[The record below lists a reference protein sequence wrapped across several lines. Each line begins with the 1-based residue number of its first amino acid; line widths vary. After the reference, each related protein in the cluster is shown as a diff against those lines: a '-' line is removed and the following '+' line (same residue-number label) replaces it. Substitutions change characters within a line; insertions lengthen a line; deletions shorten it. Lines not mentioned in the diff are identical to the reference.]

1 MSLVVREENLM
12 RAAQAV
18 RKNKGAAGI
27 DGVSAKS
34 AEAEVRK
41 YLKPLQQ
48 KLINATYKPQPVK
61 RVEIPKANGGVRQL
75 GIPVVRDRIV
85 QQAIRQII
93 EPIIDPQLSSNSHG
107 FRKGKSAHSALKQC
121 VEYYEAGYKIVVD
134 CDLKN
139 CFDNFNQDKMINYLE
154 GMVKDP
160 AISRI
165 LRRFM
170 SAGVI
175 DMSGQFIDSHTGTP
189 QGGVISPLLCNVYL
203 NELDREL
210 ER

>member
-75 GIPVVRDRIV
+75 GIPV
-85 QQAIRQII
+85 
-93 EPIIDPQLSSNSHG
+93 
-107 FRKGKSAHSALKQC
+107 
-121 VEYYEAGYKIVVD
+121 
-134 CDLKN
+134 
-139 CFDNFNQDKMINYLE
+139 
-154 GMVKDP
+154 
-160 AISRI
+160 
-165 LRRFM
+165 
-170 SAGVI
+170 
-175 DMSGQFIDSHTGTP
+175 
-189 QGGVISPLLCNVYL
+189 
-203 NELDREL
+203 
-210 ER
+210 